1 MKHIIFCFLLFPL
14 ILFSEEFIIVKQIW
28 GQVNLIESN
37 IKSELKSYH
46 KIQKNQLIKLENDD
60 SKVWVRD
67 QDNNHLRLQFSKN
80 NNVFSYSDI
89 LSKINE
95 SNKTV
100 SIGETS
106 FKKFFSLISMPNS
119 NSSLGAK
126 VNGMFISP
134 PTGTSRSTN
143 EFIKLNYISAFE
155 DFPVEI
161 NFSHIFDTTNS
172 NSIYDFKLYDRIGRT
187 LKLEQSSQLPSLIL
201 KFDTIKGSI
210 ETIFKLE
217 VSCSSSQQKILANI
231 KLININSNDK
241 KVFDE
246 LKDLALLELENNES
260 FYQIILIEALL
271 SRNLKVSANY
281 FLNLFNRNSDNIE
294 IQELHKKYNSN

>member
-14 ILFSEEFIIVKQIW
+14 ILFSEEFILVKQIW
-28 GQVNLIESN
+28 GEVNLIESN
-37 IKSELKSYH
+37 IKSELQSYH
-46 KIQKNQLIKLENDD
+46 KIQKNQLIKLVNGD
-60 SKVWVRD
+60 SKVWIRD
-67 QDNNHLRLQFSKN
+67 QDNNHLRLQFSKE

-89 LSKINE
+89 LNKINE

-100 SIGETS
+100 SSSENSI
-106 FKKFFSLISMPNS
+106 KKFFSLISLPNS
-119 NSSLGAK
+119 NSDLGAK
-126 VNGMFISP
+126 VNGMLISL

-155 DFPVEI
+155 DFPVDI
-161 NFSHIFDTTNS
+161 NFSHIFDTINV
-172 NSIYDFKLYDRIGRT
+172 NSIYDFKLYDRLGRT
-187 LKLEQSSQLPSLIL
+187 LKLEQSSELPSLIL

-210 ETIFKLE
+210 ETMFKLE

-241 KVFDE
+241 KVFYE
-246 LKDLALLELENNES
+246 LKDLALLELETNES
-260 FYQIILIEALL
+260 FYQIIFIETLL

-281 FLNLFNRNSDNIE
+281 FLNFFNRNSNNIE